1 MADEGVK
8 MLKPWEEVVGKLE
21 DLHQDD
27 EDGFHVEIGGVGVY
41 EFLTFEKGYTDFLD
55 AIAKIPKGSKI
66 GILRTD
72 DDFRVRMIIDS
83 IDRKIHDKGG
93 GN

>member
-1 MADEGVK
+1 

>member
-1 MADEGVK
+1 MMAGEEVK
-8 MLKPWEEVVGKLE
+8 VLKSWEEVVGKFE
-21 DLHQDD
+21 GVHQCDD
-27 EDGFHVEIGGVGVY
+27 DDGFRVEIGGVGVY

-72 DDFRVRMIIDS
+72 DRYRVRVIE
-83 IDRKIHDKGG
+83 
-93 GN
+93 